1 MIKATMSNVTGFTIV
16 IVAFIEWLR
25 NMDQGLLL
33 MSFPAEYLKQLR
45 GWRSCVC
52 WGRGGIRGD
61 LSPMICE
68 VGGTRP

>member
-45 GWRSCVC
+45 GWRSCLENDSMMLTLHDMK
-52 WGRGGIRGD
+52 I
-61 LSPMICE
+61 LS
-68 VGGTRP
+68 RYFH